1 MANNMKREK
10 IFEKYTLNNGVEIKN
25 RMVVTPM
32 TLFVANQDGTFSE
45 KDFNFMKKRGE
56 NMGMF
61 IVEATLVCKGGKAF
75 NGQPEAIG
83 EEHILSLRKVSEML
97 KAQGTKAILQ
107 IHHGGRL
114 AIRELNNNDIV
125 APSYDDETGARE
137 ITVKEIEDVIKAFG
151 SATELAIK
159 AGFDGVEIHGA
170 NRYLIQQFYS
180 EKTNSRNDEWGGSI
194 QKRMKFPLA
203 VIDSVVE
210 AKKKCNADKFIIGYR
225 FSPEEP
231 DEKGI
236 TMAETFML
244 IDSLKEKPLQYLHV
258 SLPDFYIKAFRGADT
273 GMEAIKLI
281 HERIDGKL
289 PLIGVGGLYTGEEIE
304 KALKTGWAEFIALG
318 KTVIV
323 NPNIGTLIAEN
334 REEEIVT
341 ELDPEREDRYDLG
354 DFLWERA
361 KQGGSSLLPP
371 LKKK

>member
-1 MANNMKREK
+1 MKRNR

-25 RMVVTPM
+25 RLVVTPM
-32 TLFVANQDGTFSE
+32 TLFVGNQDGTFSE
-45 KDFNFMKKRGE
+45 RDFNFMKKRGE

-61 IVEATLVCKGGKAF
+61 IVAATLVCEGGKAF

-83 EEHILSLRKVSEML
+83 EEHLQSLRKVSEML

-125 APSYDDETGARE
+125 APSYDKETGARE
-137 ITVKEIEDVIKAFG
+137 ITVKEIENVIKAFG
-151 SATELAIK
+151 NATELAIK

-180 EKTNSRNDEWGGSI
+180 ERTNVRSDEWGGSI
-194 QKRMKFPLA
+194 EKRMKFPLA
-203 VIDSVVE
+203 VVDSVIE
-210 AKKKCNADKFIIGYR
+210 AKKKQNANKFIIGYR

-244 IDSLKEKPLQYLHV
+244 IDRLKEKPLQYLHV
-258 SLPDFYIKAFRGADT
+258 SLPDFYIKVFRGADT
-273 GMEAIKLI
+273 DMETIRLI

-289 PLIGVGGLYTGEEIE
+289 PLIGVGNLYTGEQIE
-304 KALKTGWAEFIALG
+304 KALNTGWAEFTALG
-318 KTVIV
+318 KTVII
-323 NPNIGTLIAEN
+323 NPNIGTLIAES

-341 ELDPEREDRYDLG
+341 ELDLEREDRYDLG
-354 DFLWERA
+354 DFLWSLAE
-361 KQGGSSLLPP
+361 QGGHRLLPP
-371 LKKK
+371 LRKK